1 MLNDDLVLSLSTI
14 CSGKMI
20 LMTIPPF
27 LMELASSNSM
37 DHVMALF
44 SASLAY
50 ETYTQSTESCAIT
63 ATCLHGFMKT
73 ISMTFQQ
80 SPVLK

>member
-1 MLNDDLVLSLSTI
+1 
-14 CSGKMI
+14 
-20 LMTIPPF
+20 
-27 LMELASSNSM
+27 
-37 DHVMALF
+37 MALF

-63 ATCLHGFMKT
+63 VTCLYGFMKT